1 MLIHVT
7 SEHIKNGQKG
17 SLFACPIALAIKKKC
32 YDVQVSAGSL
42 WVKKQPDGYFT
53 NMHFPKAVKAF
64 VRKFDCG
71 EEVAPFSFTLRAKK
85 EG

>member
-7 SEHIKNGQKG
+7 SEHIKNGRKG
-17 SLFACPIALAIKKKC
+17 SPSACPIALAIMKKC
-32 YDVQVSAGSL
+32 YDVYVGTDYLQ
-42 WVKKQPDGYFT
+42 VKKQPDRYFT
-53 NMHFPKAVKAF
+53 NMRFPKAVKAF
-64 VRKFDCG
+64 IRKFDCG